1 MGQDLSRDCNVQ
13 SDAEPIAGGPGD
25 CGELVG
31 YVDDGA
37 YSYAHASPEILS
49 EVLTRKFKLLEDWVN
64 SNKLVINAEKTH
76 LIVMGPKKVEN
87 RRKEVS
93 IKAGQFTIKPTE
105 SEKLLGGYLHQS
117 MQWNLHIRDHSKSLV
132 KQITTRINGLKKIA
146 KTATFKTRLMVANG
160 AVMSKL
166 IYMITVWGGAQQ
178 YLLNT
183 LQVQQLSAARTVCGF
198 HSQRWS
204 KKKLLDRVGW
214 LSIRQ
219 LIKFHTIYQA
229 HKTICSGKPAALYE
243 SISTEHPYRTRNA
256 TNNRIRGD
264 SSLQVASF
272 RYRAVHWYNQVPP
285 DIFRGSLPTVKQKLW
300 KWTYN
305 TVPID

>member
-1 MGQDLSRDCNVQ
+1 
-13 SDAEPIAGGPGD
+13 
-25 CGELVG
+25 
-31 YVDDGA
+31 
-37 YSYAHASPEILS
+37 
-49 EVLTRKFKLLEDWVN
+49 
-64 SNKLVINAEKTH
+64 
-76 LIVMGPKKVEN
+76 
-87 RRKEVS
+87 
-93 IKAGQFTIKPTE
+93 
-105 SEKLLGGYLHQS
+105 

-146 KTATFKTRLMVANG
+146 KTASFKTRLMVANG
-160 AVMSKL
+160 AVM
-166 IYMITVWGGAQQ
+166 
-178 YLLNT
+178 
-183 LQVQQLSAARTVCGF
+183 
-198 HSQRWS
+198 
-204 KKKLLDRVGW
+204 KLLDRVGW

-256 TNNRIRGD
+256 TNNRIRFGENFRGD